1 MAAINYQPPQTVR
14 DFITHYLKN
23 KLFYSWIVGPV
34 GSGKTTGL
42 FFKLVNLAMLQEPGP
57 DGIRR
62 TRAVVVRNTLPQLR
76 DTTISSWNYWFK
88 DGESGFWMASQ
99 NKFELHIK
107 DPKHPAI
114 CEVLFRPLDTA
125 DDVARVLS
133 LEITF
138 ALIDEFV
145 QIPRAI
151 VDALSARVGRY
162 PPKKDG
168 GATNFG
174 IFGASNPD
182 LETNWW
188 YDYLH
193 KDLPSNA
200 KFFVQPSG
208 LSPEA
213 ENLENLPPNYYD
225 SAVQGKTP
233 EWVSQFVE
241 CHWGFS
247 QDGKPVVSTFKPELH
262 IAKKPLLYNPHLP
275 LVFGFD
281 PGIGGTA
288 AVFGQQDLKGRLLI
302 LGEVTAEG
310 FGTQRF
316 IEEKLRP
323 YIRRKFPDAN
333 MDNIICAPDPA
344 AGNRSQTDERA
355 VVDVLRRHF
364 AVKIET
370 DNRLARRLDAID
382 HFTARLVEGE
392 PALLIDQECKEI
404 IRAWRGAWR
413 WVLDPKKDIF
423 KSPEPEKNAASHV
436 ADAGGYLA
444 RFFHKQSEREMRYG
458 TSNRRPFTPP
468 KFTGN
473 GYHYR

>member
-1 MAAINYQPPQTVR
+1 MAAIDYKPPPTVR
-14 DFITHYLKN
+14 EFITHFIPN

-42 FFKLVNLAMLQEPGP
+42 FFKLAYLAKLQQPGP
-57 DGIRR
+57 DGVRR
-62 TRAVVVRNTLPQLR
+62 TRAVIIRNTLPQLK
-76 DTTISSWNYWFK
+76 DTTINSWNAWFK
-88 DGESGFWMASQ
+88 QGEAGDWQLSQ
-99 NKFELHIK
+99 NKFTLMF
-107 DPKHPAI
+107 DDVV

-125 DDVARVLS
+125 DDVARLLS
-133 LEITF
+133 LEVTF
-138 ALIDEFV
+138 GLIDEFV

-151 VDALSARVGRY
+151 IDALSARVGRY
-162 PPKKDG
+162 PSKKDG

-182 LETNWW
+182 VETCWW
-188 YDYLH
+188 HDYLH
-193 KDLPSNA
+193 KDLPLNA

-213 ENLENLPPNYYD
+213 ENLDNLPPNYYD
-225 SAVQGKTP
+225 SAVQGKSP
-233 EWVSQFVE
+233 EWVSQFVQ
-241 CHWGFS
+241 CQWGFS
-247 QDGKPVVSTFKPELH
+247 QDGKPVVGTFKPDLH

-310 FGTQRF
+310 YGTQRF

-323 YIRRKFPDAN
+323 YIRRKFPDASL
-333 MDNIICAPDPA
+333 DNIICAPDPA

-355 VVDVLRRHF
+355 VVDVIRRHF
-364 AVKIET
+364 PVKIES

-382 HFTARLVEGE
+382 YFTARLVEGE
-392 PALLIDQECKEI
+392 AALLIDPECKEI

-413 WVLDPKKDIF
+413 WIVDHKKDGF
-423 KSPEPEKNAASHV
+423 KSTEPEKNSASHV

-458 TSNRRPFTPP
+458 TGGKRSFTPP
-468 KFTGN
+468 RFTNN
-473 GYHYR
+473 GYHFR